1 MSVLERIS
9 FSNIVHDYINT
20 FYNYGAKRNTA
31 KSKPLLG
38 DYILFL
44 FTPVIIS
51 ILLVLIGVRIDVS
64 FFDLL
69 ISSLSIFT
77 GLLFSLLTLV
87 YDIGKKEKAELD
99 KICQELDL
107 YQDENFNF
115 SKVSLQKSRK
125 VKNEDKVVY
134 IKEIFT
140 QISFAIIMS
149 IISICL
155 IFLTQLNAP
164 DLENFALN
172 ILSQEMIEMVKC
184 LFVKI
189 VTMLSY
195 FLLIEFVLSLPLIL
209 RRFYSLYKLEFR
221 E

>member
-9 FSNIVHDYINT
+9 FSNIVHDYMNT

-44 FTPVIIS
+44 FTPAIIS
-51 ILLVLIGVRIDVS
+51 ILLVIIGVRIDIA

-99 KICQELDL
+99 KISQKLELC
-107 YQDENFNF
+107 QDENSNFNEI
-115 SKVSLQKSRK
+115 SLLKVRK
-125 VKNEDKVVY
+125 GKNEDKVVY
-134 IKEIFT
+134 VKEMFT
-140 QISFAIIMS
+140 QISFAIITS

-164 DLENFALN
+164 DLESFAVN
-172 ILSQEMIEMVKC
+172 ILSQEMIGIVKC

-189 VTMLSY
+189 VTVLSY
-195 FLLIEFVLSLPLIL
+195 FLLIEFVLSLLLIL

>member
-1 MSVLERIS
+1 
-9 FSNIVHDYINT
+9 
-20 FYNYGAKRNTA
+20 
-31 KSKPLLG
+31 
-38 DYILFL
+38 
-44 FTPVIIS
+44 
-51 ILLVLIGVRIDVS
+51 LLVLIGVRIDVS

-184 LFVKI
+184 LFLKI

-195 FLLIEFVLSLPLIL
+195 FLLIEFVLSLLLIL